1 MTSVT
6 DVMSL
11 TKEDIESDFPGG
23 DGMTTCLHF
32 MDCRKLLE
40 VQDWFM
46 RKMKILLQMCG
57 LC

>member
-40 VQDWFM
+40 VQD
-46 RKMKILLQMCG
+46 
-57 LC
+57 